1 MADNTIKYNGIWLEE
16 IAPDIRIDDIT
27 VSAITYNAIASDRPE
42 RFGRQFV
49 RNVGS
54 TRSVVI
60 SFAIQLDDR
69 EERENQLQAVRD
81 WATTN
86 AEHALVLPH
95 YANKHLDAVCTSQ
108 FDTSYRKWWQNNL
121 QLTFTCFDNPFWTS
135 DDVTEVQCGAE
146 FSVGGSAPPLMTIER
161 RLLAPAASAS
171 YVSGNQIMRFSQIP
185 AGNLVIDLNRQTA
198 VVSGVSIMKYFNP
211 TSDFLE
217 PKTGAMQTING
228 IGKIKFRER
237 WI

>member
-1 MADNTIKYNGIWLEE
+1 MGGKVADNTIKYNGIWLEE

-121 QLTFTCFDNPFWTS
+121 QLTFTCFDNPFCHSLTVDTGLFTQNVYIS
-135 DDVTEVQCGAE
+135 MFNILIRQC
-146 FSVGGSAPPLMTIER
+146 
-161 RLLAPAASAS
+161 
-171 YVSGNQIMRFSQIP
+171 
-185 AGNLVIDLNRQTA
+185 
-198 VVSGVSIMKYFNP
+198 KY
-211 TSDFLE
+211 
-217 PKTGAMQTING
+217 
-228 IGKIKFRER
+228 
-237 WI
+237 